1 MAILP
6 IAIYP
11 DSVLREE
18 TSLVDSF
25 GPDLHELLDDM
36 AETMYDARG
45 IGLAAPQISVNK
57 RITVIDVSSERDKVM
72 EFINPVITSSE
83 GSQSSEEGCLSIPDY
98 LDTITRYERVSV
110 RAQDRHGEEFTV
122 EAEGLLA
129 LCLQHEIDHLNGVLF
144 VDHLSRIKRTLFKK
158 WAKKHLKRPDES
170 DTSSNG

>member
-57 RITVIDVSSERDKVM
+57 RITAVSYTHLTL
-72 EFINPVITSSE
+72 PTS
-83 GSQSSEEGCLSIPDY
+83 G
-98 LDTITRYERVSV
+98 
-110 RAQDRHGEEFTV
+110 
-122 EAEGLLA
+122 
-129 LCLQHEIDHLNGVLF
+129 
-144 VDHLSRIKRTLFKK
+144 
-158 WAKKHLKRPDES
+158 
-170 DTSSNG
+170 